1 MIRGSSVAESGETGA
16 RSGWFVALSGKS
28 ALSRGSLV
36 AHSGHL
42 GEICTLM
49 IRGSVGAESGGVGG
63 GVGAIRSTIGY
74 IGRSRGTILSSR
86 NSFGTDK
93 QDSNLNGRILGPFLA
108 RSGQIRCYIVL
119 SRG

>member
-1 MIRGSSVAESGETGA
+1 MIRCSSVAESGETGA

-36 AHSGHL
+36 VHSGHW

-49 IRGSVGAESGGVGG
+49 IRGSGQSRGGVGG

-74 IGRSRGTILSSR
+74 IGAESWHILCA
-86 NSFGTDK
+86 
-93 QDSNLNGRILGPFLA
+93 FLA
-108 RSGQIRCYIVL
+108 RSGQIR
-119 SRG
+119 G

>member
-28 ALSRGSLV
+28 ALSRGSLR

-49 IRGSVGAESGGVGG
+49 IRGSVGAESG
-63 GVGAIRSTIGY
+63 
-74 IGRSRGTILSSR
+74 RSRGRSSSCLVGAHSGET
-86 NSFGTDK
+86 NKIQISTVA
-93 QDSNLNGRILGPFLA
+93 FLA
-108 RSGQIRCYIVL
+108 SSWHVL
-119 SRG
+119 GRLVVKSC

>member
-16 RSGWFVALSGKS
+16 RSGWFVALLGKS

-36 AHSGHL
+36 AHSGHW

-49 IRGSVGAESGGVGG
+49 IQGSVGAESGGVGG

-74 IGRSRGTILSSR
+74 IGAESWHIL
-86 NSFGTDK
+86 
-93 QDSNLNGRILGPFLA
+93 
-108 RSGQIRCYIVL
+108 V
-119 SRG
+119 

>member
-36 AHSGHL
+36 AHSGHW

-49 IRGSVGAESGGVGG
+49 IRGSVGAESALFVAPSATSGL
-63 GVGAIRSTIGY
+63 
-74 IGRSRGTILSSR
+74 SRGTFLSSR
-86 NSFGTDK
+86 SSFGTDK
-93 QDSNLNGRILGPFLA
+93 QDSNFNGRILGAFLA
-108 RSGQIRCYIVL
+108 RSGQIR
-119 SRG
+119 S